1 MLEPKMLAEKLSYCA
16 QHFSCV
22 GCPGPKCQTSST
34 LPRGEY
40 IMKHAA
46 LTISAMHERLRS
58 VIPAMAEFRVD
69 GAMQLRVPPDVLLNE
84 VKSRLLQETAELIMK
99 HPEAYKIKESFEAKT
114 GERRYRM
121 TVLIMPQEGG
131 RDA

>member
-34 LPRGEY
+34 RPRREY

-46 LTISAMHERLRS
+46 LTISDMHEKLRS
-58 VIPAMAEFRVD
+58 VIPEMAEFIVD
-69 GAMQLRVPPDVLLNE
+69 GALQLMVPPDVLLDE
-84 VKSRLLQETAELIMK
+84 VKSRLSRETAELIMK

-114 GERRYRM
+114 NERRYRM
-121 TVLIMPQEGG
+121 TVLIMPQEGEH
-131 RDA
+131 DA